1 MWGETMEFTLV
12 GYFPKR
18 KVTRS
23 GWVSPYKEYPGAT
36 FPAPMP
42 VEEICSASHCIA
54 GRPEILN
61 NLIRFN
67 EYGGYESPEQAWAE
81 VPNEHLKDYDL
92 FALGI
97 GPFLYRDGKE
107 EPLDFSE
114 MESSGISEQEISEV
128 TENFVLLGYDAVQL
142 DYHTSLGCSPLSC
155 NGQTIGV
162 NLNRYCLVDTENE
175 GIELAR
181 RFSIDNPEPGPY
193 CLVEVW
199 REVKKITNQ

>member
-1 MWGETMEFTLV
+1 MEFTLV

-18 KVTRS
+18 KITRS
-23 GWVSPYKEYPGAT
+23 GWVSPYKEYPEAT

-42 VEEICSASHCIA
+42 VEELCSVSHCIA
-54 GRPEILN
+54 ARPEIIN
-61 NLIRFN
+61 NTIRFN

-81 VPNEHLKDYDL
+81 VPDEQRKDFDL

-114 MESSGISEQEISEV
+114 LEVSEV
-128 TENFVLLGYDAVQL
+128 SENFVLLGYDAVQL
-142 DYHTSLGCSPLSC
+142 DYHTSLGCSPISC
-155 NGQTIGV
+155 NGQTIDV
-162 NLNRYCLVDTENE
+162 KLNRYCLVDTEIE

-181 RFSIDNPEPGPY
+181 RFSIENPEPGPY

-199 REVKKITNQ
+199 REMKRITNP